1 MDEKICVVSTV
12 NGNIGIN
19 LPHLNYRKDWPC
31 KGAKVMIKKEILEEA
46 LYDPGVEYMLN
57 NGMLYIEDLEAK
69 KALGLEPEDAD
80 EPENIIV
87 LTEKQMKRYL
97 TVAPAR
103 ELKEVLSKLSPEQR
117 KNFVDF
123 AIDNNITAVDRCEM
137 LQEATGVDVL
147 NAIILKRKQEEE

>member
-19 LPHLNYRKDWPC
+19 LPHLNYRKDWPR

-123 AIDNNITAVDRCEM
+123 AIDNNITAVDKCEM

>member
-19 LPHLNYRKDWPC
+19 LPHLNYRKDWPR
-31 KGAKVMIKKEILEEA
+31 KGSKVMIKKEILEEA

-137 LQEATGVDVL
+137 LQEATGIDVL